1 MEIRNTFVF
10 HILLLIAGGIG
21 ECLAVKHLILT
32 EGDTLVLKC
41 LKNSIGSVNMEWRNP
56 KGHALFFNE
65 QKGLKDSR
73 TSVFT
78 LNDSE
83 FSINLS
89 NVQLKDEGVYRCLE
103 YADKITTKRYRVK
116 VLGTPRIEMSEHG
129 GHKIIK
135 CTTAAHDHPP
145 ELSWLLSGIEIEA
158 QPNTSWESGS
168 NRSSVVSVLK
178 VKTHIRKATVKCLAK
193 HRALSKP
200 LVDFITIENDSV
212 KVSTP
217 SYSRTTDK
225 QMITETMI
233 TETSAAF
240 ISTEH
245 MALTSVAERPEVT
258 STTESTTLNSEQ
270 TQYTDTS
277 DNNSTEGFQTKNVTS
292 LEGFGIENKH
302 KPDHQFALNQSSP
315 LLVLLVTCLILCLL
329 IVVIFFAIKL
339 RRAHLAWKRENE
351 ESDQSVESS
360 KSKSSHEEK
369 QAQERRRKGFWNS
382 NFTVYKV
389 EEETPQNVTN
399 SSSTRET
406 VITETEDSSRTAS
419 SKLEVACVKETEL

>member
-1 MEIRNTFVF
+1 MEIKNTFVI
-10 HILLLIAGGIG
+10 HILMLIAGGIG

-41 LKNSIGSVNMEWRNP
+41 LKNSIGNVHMEWRNP
-56 KGHALFFNE
+56 QGHVLFFNK

-73 TSVFT
+73 IHVFS

-83 FSINLS
+83 FTIHLS
-89 NVQLKDEGVYRCLE
+89 NIQLKDEGVYKCLE
-103 YADKITTKRYRVK
+103 YDDKIITKRYRVK
-116 VLGTPRIEMSEHG
+116 VLGTPRIEMTEHG
-129 GHKIIK
+129 DHKIIK
-135 CTTAAHDHPP
+135 CTTAANDHPP

-158 QPNTSWESGS
+158 QPNTSWEGGS

-193 HRALSKP
+193 HRALPKP
-200 LVDFITIENDSV
+200 LVDFIIIENDSV
-212 KVSTP
+212 TVSTS

-225 QMITETMI
+225 QITETMI
-233 TETSAAF
+233 TVTSAAF

-245 MALTSVAERPEVT
+245 MDLTSVSERPEVT
-258 STTESTTLNSEQ
+258 STTESTTLNSAQ

-277 DNNSTEGFQTKNVTS
+277 DNNSTEGFQIQNATS
-292 LEGFGIENKH
+292 SEGFVIENKH
-302 KPDHQFALNQSSP
+302 HPDHQIDINQSSP

-382 NFTVYKV
+382 NFTEYKV

-399 SSSTRET
+399 SSSTREAE
-406 VITETEDSSRTAS
+406 IRETEDSSRTAS
-419 SKLEVACVKETEL
+419 SKLEETCVKETEL

>member
-1 MEIRNTFVF
+1 MDIRNTCVF
-10 HILLLIAGGIG
+10 HILMLIAVGIG
-21 ECLAVKHLILT
+21 ECLAVKHLTLT

-65 QKGLKDSR
+65 QKALKDSR

-83 FSINLS
+83 FTIHLS
-89 NVQLKDEGVYRCLE
+89 NVQLKDEGVYKCLE
-103 YADKITTKRYRVK
+103 YDDNITSKRYRVK

-129 GHKIIK
+129 DHKIIK
-135 CTTAAHDHPP
+135 CTTAANDHPP

-158 QPNTSWESGS
+158 QPNTSWEGGS

-193 HRALSKP
+193 HRVLSKP
-200 LVDFITIENDSV
+200 LVDFIIIENDSIT
-212 KVSTP
+212 VSTP

-225 QMITETMI
+225 QKTETMI
-233 TETSAAF
+233 TVTSAAF
-240 ISTEH
+240 ISTEN
-245 MALTSVAERPEVT
+245 MALTSASERLEVT
-258 STTESTTLNSEQ
+258 STTERTTLNSAQ

-277 DNNSTEGFQTKNVTS
+277 DNNSTEGFQIKNVTS
-292 LEGFGIENKH
+292 SEGFGIENKH

-399 SSSTRET
+399 SNSTRET
-406 VITETEDSSRTAS
+406 EITETEDSSRTAS
-419 SKLEVACVKETEL
+419 NKLEVACVKETEL